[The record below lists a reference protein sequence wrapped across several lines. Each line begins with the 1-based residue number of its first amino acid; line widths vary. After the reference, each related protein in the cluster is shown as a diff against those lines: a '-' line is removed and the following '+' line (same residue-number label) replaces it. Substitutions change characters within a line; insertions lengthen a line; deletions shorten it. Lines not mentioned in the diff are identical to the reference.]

1 MLSVTDPLGRTI
13 HLTADRWEHIID
25 GHPEMGTLHAEVLR
39 AIREPT
45 QILHGPR
52 AGEDWYYL
60 QGAGPSSWLKVVVV
74 FDEDESG
81 NALTA
86 FPRRRKP

>member
-45 QILHGPR
+45 QILPR
-52 AGEDWYYL
+52 SARG
-60 QGAGPSSWLKVVVV
+60 
-74 FDEDESG
+74 
-81 NALTA
+81 
-86 FPRRRKP
+86 